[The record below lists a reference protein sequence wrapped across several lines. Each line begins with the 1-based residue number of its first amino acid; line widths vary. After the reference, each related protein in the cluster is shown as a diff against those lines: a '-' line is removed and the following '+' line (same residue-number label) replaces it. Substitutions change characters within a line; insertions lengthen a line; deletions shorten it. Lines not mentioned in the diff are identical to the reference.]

1 MRNITLLTGTMLFL
15 PMTATAQSI
24 NCTPSPDCASLGYT
38 ESSCPDG
45 AGIKC
50 PWGNTWFCTKEKCD
64 TSFQYTCS
72 GTGYAGG
79 ASEACNGKYQQCMCT
94 SGYEWKNGACQKKP
108 AEQAEWGKCNGYA
121 QNCNIGD
128 FIFSDRT
135 CSSQKILGKTP
146 IAVVVYKSADGN
158 CAQAMA
164 LNVIGKHRWSGI
176 SSDVPGLTN
185 YTSAYEASQD
195 VNSCQNTKTIIAK
208 DVDSAAVVTQEYMT
222 AGTSAGDWCLP
233 AAGIATSIKKNRSAI
248 NRGFNL
254 AGGSSIEQ
262 YDSYYWTSSEHDR
275 NLAWC
280 LYLDPR
286 EVGGDEYGLNS
297 GSCTKSW
304 GGTDVRPVLEF

>member
-1 MRNITLLTGTMLFL
+1 M
-15 PMTATAQSI
+15 
-24 NCTPSPDCASLGYT
+24 
-38 ESSCPDG
+38 
-45 AGIKC
+45 
-50 PWGNTWFCTKEKCD
+50 
-64 TSFQYTCS
+64 
-72 GTGYAGG
+72 
-79 ASEACNGKYQQCMCT
+79 
-94 SGYEWKNGACQKKP
+94 
-108 AEQAEWGKCNGYA
+108 
-121 QNCNIGD
+121 
-128 FIFSDRT
+128 
-135 CSSQKILGKTP
+135 
-146 IAVVVYKSADGN
+146 VVYKSADGN

-275 NLAWC
+275 SSAWC

-297 GSCTKSW
+297 DSCTKSW